1 MIVVLYALIMNG
13 CLFFGDDEGPQGLFP
28 EIHVDITGSDYE
40 GGAYK
45 VWVTLGGIQATE
57 KMITAQSLKD
67 SLSGLLNSTL
77 PPIQRLRIQEEYD
90 QAFDEF
96 GRQVG
101 SVVAWHSNSGMVAY
115 HTPVIKNGFVD
126 SDTAYI
132 LWETLPTPHI
142 DSVAAQ
148 GVMIADSTFADTVH
162 VVVNG
167 VYSNPIS
174 VEIENIAPRID
185 SVMISGVSQEVRS
198 ENYRELIHLFGRAG
212 QDLYF
217 SLSLS
222 DAYKASLISPQ
233 VTLNGFTLIST
244 AADSAANSYEYRLEL
259 DAAEIDT
266 IVTLQISDS
275 HSLMFREYRVRV
287 IGYQEIGSLW
297 MSDENDLIKITR
309 YGTEIFR
316 LRNSFNDISSIAIDP
331 NTPSPVWVADEGAN
345 ALYRFS
351 ENGIQEMRDSS
362 FVSPRSVAL
371 DHDSK
376 VLWVS
381 SGINNQGVVKSFQI
395 ADTTLTELTMDS
407 VSKGYVS
414 DLVVDYRENSSWYVN
429 PVTDTVYMSVDT
441 GRVLD
446 PAQFLPFF
454 TFKNPASIAFDY
466 VASQLWVADSSTLY
480 LMNSDGTGIDSI
492 TGFQKISKISAW
504 NGICWIVDTKAGQVV
519 KLSSSEMT
527 SFQAVSSLS
536 PGVQVFS
543 GFSNPIGAV
552 VDQSDNGC
560 WITDTE
566 VGSLV
571 KLDANGI
578 EVLRNRG
585 FNRPSVIAR
594 NQ

>member
-1 MIVVLYALIMNG
+1 MIVVFFALIING

-28 EIHVDITGSDYE
+28 EVHIDIKGDQYE

-45 VWVTLGGIQATE
+45 VWVKLGGVRATA
-57 KMITAQSLKD
+57 KMIAAQGLKD
-67 SLSGLLNSTL
+67 SLSTMLSTVL
-77 PPIQRLRIQEEYD
+77 TPIQRLRIQEEYD
-90 QAFDEF
+90 QAFDEL
-96 GRQVG
+96 GRQVA
-101 SVVAWHSNSGMVAY
+101 SEVAWHTNSGMVAY
-115 HTPVIKNGFVD
+115 HDPVIINGFVQ

-132 LWETLPTPHI
+132 LWETLPVPHV
-142 DSVAAQ
+142 DSVSRQ
-148 GVMIADSTFADTVH
+148 GVMQADSTFADTVH

-167 VYSNPIS
+167 VYSSPLS
-174 VEIENIAPRID
+174 VEIENITPRID
-185 SVMISGVSQEVRS
+185 SVTISGVTQEVRS

-217 SLSLS
+217 TLSLS
-222 DAYKASLISPQ
+222 DPYKTSLIGPQ
-233 VTLNGFTLIST
+233 VTLNGFSISNT
-244 AADSAANSYEYRLEL
+244 GADSATNSYEYRLEL
-259 DAAEIDT
+259 DAVELDT

-275 HSLMFREYRVRV
+275 HTLMFREYRVRV

-297 MSDENDLIKITR
+297 MSDENDLIKVTR

-316 LRNSFNDISSIAIDP
+316 MRNSFNDISSITIDP

-351 ENGIQEMRDSS
+351 ENGIQEMKDSS
-362 FVSPRSVAL
+362 FVSPRSVSL

-395 ADTTLTELTMDS
+395 VDTTLTELTMDS
-407 VSKGYVS
+407 VGKGYVS
-414 DLVVDYRENSSWYVN
+414 DLVVDYRSNSSWYVN
-429 PVTDTVYMSVDT
+429 PVTDSIYMSADT

-446 PAQFLPFF
+446 PALFLPFF
-454 TFKNPASIAFDY
+454 TFKNPASIAFDH
-466 VASQLWVADSSTLY
+466 VTSQLWVADSSTLY

-527 SFQAVSSLS
+527 SFQVVSSLS

-571 KLDANGI
+571 KLDVNGI